1 MKHTLWSLLKERKIE
16 IPIFQ
21 RDYAQGRE
29 DKATL
34 RRDILHQLQLSLNGG
49 KSEDGHMDFVY
60 SFGDVTSRPLDG
72 QQRLTT
78 LWLLHW
84 YLAINVL
91 EGKELESALSRL
103 QRFSYRTRRSSS
115 NFIDSLCD
123 MTNVCNLRD
132 NPDIATAIRNCTWF
146 DKAWEKDPTVKGML
160 LSLSGQPPVNNS
172 GPNGIQPI
180 FEENRNRFNSMWQ
193 LLISEKC
200 PIHFDFLT
208 IEDVEVKSP
217 DILYVKM
224 NARGKSLSHFEKF
237 KAQWISLM
245 REIDADKSFH
255 ISKSIDTEWN
265 ERFWR
270 TDLKT
275 VGLDQRKMAF
285 YSRYF
290 FCCLLNNL
298 CTHQRFKDLNLSEK
312 GKFISDSVLYKNE
325 RGSDLCFP
333 FNSIDDFSIILQAEN
348 DKDQK
353 NPFSLL
359 TTDAVD
365 NLNDL
370 FRSIERLG
378 NNTITDCLPSYMS
391 DFDFLSGLQ
400 KDNNSN
406 KYKEDKDGNYWVKQL
421 TLTQMVVF
429 YALSTYLQISKNRNE
444 QSLKRWMRV
453 CCNIAENTNRNS
465 ELPVFINVIS
475 KIQELATFSVGD
487 VLGCDDIYNTL
498 LMTVTA
504 DEIPNNEFEAVLWEE
519 KEKAK
524 EILVGSSVSE
534 EEIIEAENSAFFKG
548 AIRFLFMDERGNV
561 DWSNFNGKYAVCKD
575 LFDSKGLTEYAEK
588 NYVATRILISYC
600 RYWMKQIQQ
609 KTYHLFSKKDSDW
622 KKILLS
628 YDYQEP
634 VHNLLINNT
643 INKNPSLKDN
653 DTWREKS
660 HSFLIG
666 SSYIDY
672 LVCNKR
678 DSYYISWREEEM
690 CLYLPYYPDNSYYI
704 TPDRIRIMEYIEAN
718 LPEFVKIEWPKD
730 KLFSRN
736 HNFDIYYKN
745 LKFRFQYWGWID
757 MYDFDGT
764 RLIDNPALKGKCT
777 MEIKSI
783 DPQYNELNQII
794 SNFDAC
800 IDSYNEWLN
809 STSKSQE

>member
-498 LMTVTA
+498 LTVVKA
-504 DEIPNNEFEAVLWEE
+504 DEVPNNVLEAVLREERVKAEWLLNGEDSEIAKTIIKSEAHPLLQGRIMPLLLSEDCQIDEKGFVRRWEIF
-519 KEKAK
+519 KEKFNEKGAVDK
-524 EILVGSSVSE
+524 EVCVEAMRVIFSYLPFDSIYWNKYIFKNAQDVWKNDLLRDEYKIGFSKFINGKEALNYPITDKIGVLCSPGVLE
-534 EEIIEAENSAFFKG
+534 KIIEINKDFYIRDPDC
-548 AIRFLFMDERGNV
+548 AIRPYGDMWNGIRLHQNNVLKSVQTLLEIPGVDFEDNDVKLFYENH
-561 DWSNFNGKYAVCKD
+561 NCKLVWGVRITFTYKNHTLHLWD
-575 LFDSKGLTEYAEK
+575 DCRLWIGDICLTNETGESIYLY
-588 NYVATRILISYC
+588 NYVEN
-600 RYWMKQIQQ
+600 
-609 KTYHLFSKKDSDW
+609 
-622 KKILLS
+622 LS
-628 YDYQEP
+628 Q
-634 VHNLLINNT
+634 
-643 INKNPSLKDN
+643 S
-653 DTWREKS
+653 
-660 HSFLIG
+660 
-666 SSYIDY
+666 
-672 LVCNKR
+672 
-678 DSYYISWREEEM
+678 
-690 CLYLPYYPDNSYYI
+690 
-704 TPDRIRIMEYIEAN
+704 
-718 LPEFVKIEWPKD
+718 
-730 KLFSRN
+730 
-736 HNFDIYYKN
+736 
-745 LKFRFQYWGWID
+745 ID
-757 MYDFDGT
+757 M
-764 RLIDNPALKGKCT
+764 LIDKAVSMK
-777 MEIKSI
+777 
-783 DPQYNELNQII
+783 
-794 SNFDAC
+794 
-800 IDSYNEWLN
+800 
-809 STSKSQE
+809 